1 MNHPGGYVAL
11 VLHAHLPFVRHPEHV
26 AFLEEDWL
34 FEAVIECYI
43 PLLDVFERL
52 VRDGVP
58 WRLTM
63 SMTPTLT
70 AMLTDPLLQER
81 CVRHIEGLVEL
92 AHRETVRTRHEPAFN
107 RLAHMYLQHFR
118 FALRKFDYEYG
129 RDLTA
134 AFRRFQDSGHL
145 EIIASAATHGYLPLM
160 APNQRAVRAQIDV
173 GVEAHRRVFGRPPQG
188 FWLPECGCSP
198 PDDVWL
204 ARAGIRWFVC
214 ETHGLLHAR
223 PRPRYAVYAP
233 VYCADSGVA
242 AFGRDVE
249 TSKQV
254 WSATEGYPGDY
265 DYRDFYRDIGYDLDF
280 EYVRPWL
287 KADVRRHVGI
297 KYYAI
302 TGQTADKRV
311 YDPDAAREKAAVH
324 AGNFM
329 FNRERQIEYLR
340 TRMDRPPLI
349 VAPYDAELFGHWWYE
364 GPQWLDFFIRKAAYD
379 QRTFRL
385 VTPSEYL
392 DMFPRNQVVRPSMSS
407 WGYNGY
413 SEVWLNGA
421 NDWIYRHLH
430 KAAERMAELADT
442 HAPADAVGSVGASS
456 GGSAGPSAC
465 ASARASACASAG
477 ASTGVDALTRRALN
491 QAARELLLAQSS
503 DWAFIMKTGTMVEYA
518 VKRTQD
524 HLGRFAR
531 LYEQIRSGAVDEGW
545 LAELE
550 ARDNLFPWLDYRVYA
565 GETLYSRVNVGG
577 VR

>member
-1 MNHPGGYVAL
+1 
-11 VLHAHLPFVRHPEHV
+11 HPEHV

-145 EIIASAATHGYLPLM
+145 EIIASAATHGYLPLV

-173 GVEAHRRVFGRPPQG
+173 GVDAHQRGFGRPPDGLVLAACGLLPAGPDRRVFGRPSQG
-188 FWLPECGCSP
+188 FWLPECGYSP

-254 WSATEGYPGDY
+254 WSATEG
-265 DYRDFYRDIGYDLDF
+265 
-280 EYVRPWL
+280 
-287 KADVRRHVGI
+287 
-297 KYYAI
+297 
-302 TGQTADKRV
+302 
-311 YDPDAAREKAAVH
+311 
-324 AGNFM
+324 
-329 FNRERQIEYLR
+329 
-340 TRMDRPPLI
+340 
-349 VAPYDAELFGHWWYE
+349 
-364 GPQWLDFFIRKAAYD
+364 
-379 QRTFRL
+379 
-385 VTPSEYL
+385 
-392 DMFPRNQVVRPSMSS
+392 
-407 WGYNGY
+407 
-413 SEVWLNGA
+413 
-421 NDWIYRHLH
+421 
-430 KAAERMAELADT
+430 
-442 HAPADAVGSVGASS
+442 
-456 GGSAGPSAC
+456 
-465 ASARASACASAG
+465 
-477 ASTGVDALTRRALN
+477 
-491 QAARELLLAQSS
+491 
-503 DWAFIMKTGTMVEYA
+503 
-518 VKRTQD
+518 
-524 HLGRFAR
+524 
-531 LYEQIRSGAVDEGW
+531 
-545 LAELE
+545 
-550 ARDNLFPWLDYRVYA
+550 
-565 GETLYSRVNVGG
+565 
-577 VR
+577 